1 MHKYLNKK
9 LEKQLEKFKLVYLTI
24 LHCRDHVDKDFFV
37 TVTSHGIIKH
47 KKKETKTYVTLGN
60 IKQWSASVHTVVVK
74 AEIVETIVF
83 VFEVWNQ

>member
-1 MHKYLNKK
+1 MRNVNVFVNRFMHKYLNKN

-60 IKQWSASVHTVVVK
+60 IKQ
-74 AEIVETIVF
+74 
-83 VFEVWNQ
+83 